1 MKKIF
6 VFLLWTIMIA
16 LVISCDKKDDPGT
29 LGGDQSPMGAVGVTV
44 GSSSA
49 EIAGVSNFSA
59 TVTSLVNGV
68 STYSGQA
75 VVKNDFLKNLLSNIP
90 ELTIDGDIV
99 SSDSVKFKSTTDGI
113 EFLTGPSAGIWVK
126 YGSDVGDTYPIGNT
140 GKVRTVVQK
149 TGVDDYGYG
158 FYMIKVIKV
167 EENPIFLKA
176 GGITKI
182 TYIANH
188 KFGLV
193 GIVFSFDDGTTASYP
208 VYMSAQNG

>member
-1 MKKIF
+1 
-6 VFLLWTIMIA
+6 MIA